1 LHYEQRHAGRLWSE
15 RLGDAILIER
25 CAMDEAWRTLEV
37 KDRIRN
43 LRDEFEEIVQR
54 EYVRLGGTPQW

>member
-1 LHYEQRHAGRLWSE
+1 
-15 RLGDAILIER
+15 
-25 CAMDEAWRTLEV
+25 MDEAWRTLEV